1 MSSTPGRGRDVSD
14 VELLAAVLAAPD
26 PVATAGEIGDAVGIS
41 RQGADKRL
49 RALEE
54 AEPALVQSV
63 KKGSRLWWLTDAG
76 LQRLGAAAAQSDG
89 SGS

>member
-1 MSSTPGRGRDVSD
+1 MSSSPGRGRDVSD

-54 AEPALVQSV
+54 QGLVQSV

-76 LQRLGAAAAQSDG
+76 LQRLGAAAAQSDD

>member
-41 RQGADKRL
+41 RQGPRG
-49 RALEE
+49 RRG
-54 AEPALVQSV
+54 SV
-63 KKGSRLWWLTDAG
+63 
-76 LQRLGAAAAQSDG
+76 
-89 SGS
+89 